1 MKFNNVA
8 EAFNHYR
15 NFTAEQI
22 EQRATQ
28 IKEDLIFNADLDTD
42 AMKIEVEGLK
52 QAKQN
57 IIERQAN
64 TQTEQRGVMNMV
76 TGANFEQRTNEEVLT
91 GNAVETKE
99 YRNAFYKTLLGH
111 ELTQGE
117 RAAYDRVMSEQRAD
131 AFNASSDTVAVIPT
145 HTMNEV
151 VSKARKM
158 GGIMSVARGFNIPA
172 KIVVPVGTPKEAAAW
187 HTEGNAVESE
197 KVEVAG
203 VSFDAYEIIKI
214 FSISAKVKR
223 MTVDAFESYLTDEL
237 AACVMATLANGLVNG
252 TGAAQ
257 GTGILADGQIT
268 NNVTYSGSVT
278 YGDVVKTV
286 ANLKRGYANGAVWA
300 MNNATL
306 YNQFY
311 GLVDGNKRPIF
322 IADPKAEEIGKIL
335 GFPVVVDDYI
345 ADGTVIFGNFKYMGY
360 NLPEGIAIE
369 KSTQSSFKNGLID
382 YRAMAIAD
390 CKPIIGEAFV
400 KLAAE

>member
-15 NFTAEQI
+15 NFTVEQI
-22 EQRATQ
+22 EQRTAQ
-28 IKEDLIFNADLDTD
+28 IKEDLIFSADLDTD

-91 GNAVETKE
+91 GNVLETAE

-111 ELTQGE
+111 DLTQGE
-117 RAAYDRVMSEQRAD
+117 KAAYDRVMSEQRTD
-131 AFNASSDTVAVIPT
+131 AFNSSSDAVAVIPT
-145 HTMNEV
+145 QTLNEV

-158 GGIMSVARGFNIPA
+158 GGIMSVARSFNIPA

-197 KVEVAG
+197 KVDVTG

-223 MTVDAFESYLTDEL
+223 MSVDAFESYLTDEL

-257 GTGILADGQIT
+257 GTGILADGQIENT
-268 NNVTYSGSVT
+268 VTYSGSIT
-278 YGDVVKTV
+278 YANVVATV
-286 ANLKRGYANGAVWA
+286 AALKRGYANGAVWA

-322 IADPKAEEIGKIL
+322 IADPKTEEIGKIL
-335 GFPVVVDDYI
+335 GFPVVVDDNI
-345 ADGTVIFGNFKYMGY
+345 ADGTVVFGNFKYMGY

-369 KSTQSSFKNGLID
+369 KSTQSSFSRGLID

-400 KLAAE
+400 KLVAE

>member
-1 MKFNNVA
+1 MKFNNIA

-15 NFTAEQI
+15 NMTIEQI
-22 EQRATQ
+22 EERTKA
-28 IKEDLIFNADLDTD
+28 IKEDLIFRHDIDVD
-42 AMKIEVEGLK
+42 ATKIEIEGLK

-57 IIERQAN
+57 IMEKQHD
-64 TQTEQRGVMNMV
+64 TEQRGAMNMV
-76 TGANFEQRTNEEVLT
+76 TSANFEQRTNEEVLT
-91 GNAVETKE
+91 GNAAETKE
-99 YRNAFYKTLLGH
+99 YRSAFFKTLLGQD
-111 ELTQGE
+111 LTQGE
-117 RAAYDRVMSEQRAD
+117 KAAYDRVMSEQRAD
-131 AFNASSDTVAVIPT
+131 AFNASSDAVAVIPT
-145 HTMNEV
+145 HTLNEV
-151 VSKARKM
+151 ISKARKM
-158 GGIMSVARGFNIPA
+158 GGIMSVSRAFNIPA

-187 HTEGNAVESE
+187 HAEGNAVASE
-197 KVEVAG
+197 KVDIAG

-223 MTVDAFESYLTDEL
+223 MSVDAFENYLTDEL

-252 TGAAQ
+252 TGVAQ

-268 NNVTYSGSVT
+268 NTVTYSGSVT
-278 YGDVVKTV
+278 YANVVATV
-286 ANLKRGYANGAVWA
+286 AALKRGYANGAVWA

-322 IADPKAEEIGKIL
+322 IADPKTEEIGKIL
-335 GFPVVVDDYI
+335 GFPVVVDDHI

-390 CKPIIGEAFV
+390 CKPIVGEAFV